1 MNVILNELIK
11 RAPLDFRRLLL
22 ASTALVEV
30 NLIPTAFNTDWSI
43 EYRNASND
51 YVLRNVPVM
60 YANGTCNCA
69 VSSECQAPLRIGP
82 PELVLPGLVVG
93 CLPIDGLRMSTLECF
108 FSSNCINTILNYLEY
123 YTLPD
128 KSKALNFT
136 LPEVLPLILNP
147 LNESIPSH
155 FSPVTLIGTIIDE
168 LFIEKWEN
176 ITSYEN
182 YYDACSPTI
191 CNYKYSQRRG
201 VLYVI
206 TSLLSLYGGL
216 TTSLRFIVWNGMKLY
231 QTIKSARRIHHT
243 TVASQNSI
251 N

>member
-1 MNVILNELIK
+1 MNVIINELIK
-11 RAPLDFRRLLL
+11 RTPLDFRRLGR
-22 ASTALVEV
+22 ATTAILEV

-43 EYRNASND
+43 EYGNASND
-51 YVLRNVPVM
+51 YVLKNVPVM

-82 PELVLPGLVVG
+82 SDLILPGLFVG

-128 KSKALNFT
+128 KSESFNFS
-136 LPEVLPLILNP
+136 LPAVLPLVVNP
-147 LNESIPSH
+147 LNESISSR
-155 FSPVTLIGTIIDE
+155 FSSVTPIGEIIDE

-176 ITSYEN
+176 ITSYES
-182 YYDACSPTI
+182 YYAACAPTI

-216 TTSLRFIVWNGMKLY
+216 TMSLRFIVWNGMQLY
-231 QTIKSARRIHHT
+231 RKIKSARHIHQIR
-243 TVASQNSI
+243 VASQNRI
-251 N
+251 H